1 VSTTIFRIE
10 PGVPRQVHRLCGD
23 VVNRDQ
29 MVGDELHP
37 TVIAECAEIGALFGE
52 IGERQYR
59 SSTGRVLNK

>member
-1 VSTTIFRIE
+1 
-10 PGVPRQVHRLCGD
+10 
-23 VVNRDQ
+23 VNRDQ

-59 SSTGRVLNK
+59 SSSGRVLNK

>member
-1 VSTTIFRIE
+1 ML
-10 PGVPRQVHRLCGD
+10 RQVHRPCGGD

-59 SSTGRVLNK
+59 SSCGRVLNK